1 MVLSRRLR
9 NPFASR
15 SGRSAIAL
23 ICVGL
28 MLVSANIIASRFFT
42 ARLDLTQDHLYT
54 LSRGTRLTLAKIAE
68 PITLRFYYS
77 THLGDSLPNYGVYAE
92 RVRQILDQYV
102 IAAHGKIRL
111 EVYNPLPFS
120 SEEDQAV
127 GFGLQGVPLNEAG
140 EQVYFGLAGTN
151 STDDVQVIPFF
162 SRDRERFLEY
172 DLTRLVHTLAFPK
185 RTVVGLLS
193 SLPLEGDSMAAMQGL
208 AARPTAV
215 IDQLRQLDDVE
226 ELTTALTS
234 IPAGIDVLM
243 MVQPQNLPDKA
254 LFAIDQYVLKG
265 GKALIFVDPYS
276 ELQASLAGHAQNPE
290 ASNASNL
297 EPLFKAWGL
306 RLVPDVVAGD
316 RSDARRVG
324 VPVPGRA
331 PVPMDYVAWL
341 NLRPPN
347 LNRSD
352 PITADLDRINVA
364 TAGILEPIAGA
375 KTSMVPLITTSRD
388 SEKIPVAKV
397 KGLPNVRELLAHF
410 RPDDTSY
417 TIAAH
422 VTGMVDSAFPGGP
435 PDAGPPNPHIP
446 KSALPHYLKKSV
458 VPINVIV
465 AADTDML
472 DDRFWAQTRDFY
484 GQQVVVP
491 NAGNGDF
498 VENAV
503 EVLAGGEDLVGLRSR
518 GSSSRPFVV
527 VQRIQRAADEQYA
540 ARQQAL
546 QEKLKETQAK
556 LSNLT
561 GGAGGNTPATLSPEA
576 TRTIAQF
583 RADMVATRQQLR
595 AVQGALRRDISRL
608 ELLLEFADIA
618 MVPVLVSAI
627 ALVAAALRI
636 KRRRRR
642 GALA

>member
-1 MVLSRRLR
+1 M
-9 NPFASR
+9 
-15 SGRSAIAL
+15 IAL
-23 ICVGL
+23 ICIGL
-28 MLVSANIIASRFFT
+28 ILVSANIIASRFFT

-77 THLGDSLPNYGVYAE
+77 THLGDSLPGYGVYAA
-92 RVRQILDQYV
+92 RVRQLLDQYV

-127 GFGLQGVPLNEAG
+127 GFGLQGVPLNQAG

-151 STDDVQVIPFF
+151 STDDIQVIPFF

-172 DLTRLVHTLAFPK
+172 DLTRLIHTLAFPK

-193 SLPLEGDSMAAMQGL
+193 SLPLEGDPMAAMRGL
-208 AARPTAV
+208 AARPMAV
-215 IDQLRQLDDVE
+215 IDQLRQLDDVDD
-226 ELTTALTS
+226 LTTALTS

-243 MVQPQNLPDKA
+243 VVQPQNLPDKA

-276 ELQASLAGHAQNPE
+276 ELQASLAGRAQNPK

-297 EPLFKAWGL
+297 EPLFKAWGV
-306 RLVPDVVAGD
+306 RLVPNVVAGD
-316 RSDARRVG
+316 RGDARRVG

-347 LNRSD
+347 LNRTD

-375 KTSMVPLITTSRD
+375 KTRMVPLITTSRD

-397 KGLPNVRELLAHF
+397 EGLPNVGELLTHF
-410 RPDDTSY
+410 RPGDTRY
-417 TIAAH
+417 IIAAH
-422 VTGMVDSAFPGGP
+422 VTGMVTSAFPGGP
-435 PDAGPPNPHIP
+435 PDAGPPSPHIP
-446 KSALPHYLKKSV
+446 KSARPHYLKKSA
-458 VPINVIV
+458 VPINAVV
-465 AADTDML
+465 VADTDML

-484 GQQVVVP
+484 GQRVVVP

-518 GSSSRPFVV
+518 GSSARPFVV
-527 VQRIQRAADEQYA
+527 VERIQRAADEQYA

-546 QEKLKETQAK
+546 QQKLKETQAK
-556 LSNLT
+556 LRNLT
-561 GGAGGNTPATLSPEA
+561 GGGGGNPPATLSPEQ

-595 AVQGALRRDISRL
+595 AVQAALRRDISRL
-608 ELLLEFADIA
+608 KLLLEFADIA
-618 MVPVLVSAI
+618 MVPILISAI

-642 GALA
+642 GALV